1 MPSSENQPQDHVPA
15 PQPAGRRL
23 PGEADEPQRDH
34 EMVVHT
40 PPQKKSAYR
49 RWFGSLNPSVQLV
62 LSQLWMPVFMCIM
75 FTLCY
80 VGSFQHVAPR
90 HVPIGIIGDTT
101 ATQTLQSVAD
111 QNAPGSMDFT
121 TVSDHAEA
129 RETVRTGEL
138 ALAYDPEKNQL
149 VVATAHQAQAAS
161 IIPKL
166 IDPLLPALGQD
177 EAPTTDDVAPL
188 GSHDI
193 GMTPMYLM
201 LTWCISGYLAAM
213 FIGLMGGPLS
223 RRTRYGIILGISG
236 FLSLLS
242 ASLVDLALGAITGH
256 FWALWGLGFAWS
268 VAIGVAVNG
277 LSYFLGRFIAAP
289 AMTLFIFLSIP
300 SSGAAMPAWMMP
312 DFFQWM
318 ENVVVGSGISEML
331 KHLVYGVGPGYL
343 RGWIMLGCYL
353 VAGVLLTWV
362 GKPYWEGKRVR
373 RILKG
378 KTTMFHDAQRASG
391 RKNQRE
397 EKEILAAHGLKV
409 RESDGALIRIPAL
422 HGAEL
427 RELSRAEREHN
438 RQLRLAEVAG
448 TAENSAT
455 ERPDLIDHYDRY
467 VPTGVMDSLEP
478 AEVERHKQSRAAERA
493 EPAQGAGRHRAPA
506 PSDAAPGDEAPDHE
520 DPGRA
525 SSGIDPRN

>member
-1 MPSSENQPQDHVPA
+1 MSASDDTPQNQVPA
-15 PQPAGRRL
+15 PQPAGRTL
-23 PGEADEPQRDH
+23 PGETVNDAD
-34 EMVVHT
+34 MVVHT

-49 RWFGSLNPSVQLV
+49 RWFATLNPSIQLV

-90 HVPIGIIGDTT
+90 HVPVGIVSDTT
-101 ATQTLQSVAD
+101 ATQTLQAAVK

-121 TVSDHAEA
+121 TISDHAEA
-129 RETVRTGEL
+129 REQVRTGKL
-138 ALAYDPEKNQL
+138 AMAYDPEKNQL

-166 IDPLLPALGQD
+166 IDPLLPALGQK

-188 GSHDI
+188 GAHDI

-223 RRTRYGIILGISG
+223 RRTRYGIILGVSA

-242 ASLVDLALGAITGH
+242 STLVDLVLGAITGH
-256 FWALWGLGFAWS
+256 FWALLGLGFAWS

-312 DFFQWM
+312 EFFQWM
-318 ENVVVGSGISEML
+318 QNIVVGSGISEML

-343 RGWIMLGCYL
+343 RGWIMLGGYL
-353 VAGVLLTWV
+353 LVGVLLTWV
-362 GKPYWEGKRVR
+362 GKPYWEWKRVR

-391 RKNQRE
+391 RKNTRE
-397 EKEILAAHGLKV
+397 ENEILATHGLKV

-427 RELSRAEREHN
+427 REMSRTEREHN

-448 TAENSAT
+448 TTQLPPSK
-455 ERPDLIDHYDRY
+455 RPDLIDNYDRY

-478 AEVERHKQSRAAERA
+478 ADIERYNEAQAAVEPPH
-493 EPAQGAGRHRAPA
+493 GAGRHRAPA
-506 PSDAAPGDEAPDHE
+506 ADDPRPADQAPDAEAPDAADQGHT
-520 DPGRA
+520 
-525 SSGIDPRN
+525 SSGTADRD